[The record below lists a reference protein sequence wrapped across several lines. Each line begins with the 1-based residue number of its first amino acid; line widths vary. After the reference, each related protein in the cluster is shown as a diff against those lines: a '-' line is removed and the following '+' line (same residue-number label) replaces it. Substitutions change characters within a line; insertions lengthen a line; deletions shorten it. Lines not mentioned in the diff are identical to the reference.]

1 MDCLRCGSFSCSGPL
16 NPFPVLRNY
25 GLIVNTRNFFSCI
38 DYLSCG
44 TVALD
49 YMICKFFTQNWR
61 SIPNWKDTLGHW
73 VASGIYTKATQ
84 FIQSSGFDIISRKK
98 SIIVFALY
106 HHSIRRWQKAIVSR
120 SIAPPLSEATLTPGI
135 YNDNNNNNDKD
146 NKNDNNNN
154 DDSDNNSIT
163 LFTIRDYFQDT
174 IDKMNMR
181 NFIKIQNYV

>member
-1 MDCLRCGSFSCSGPL
+1 M
-16 NPFPVLRNY
+16 
-25 GLIVNTRNFFSCI
+25 
-38 DYLSCG
+38 
-44 TVALD
+44 
-49 YMICKFFTQNWR
+49 
-61 SIPNWKDTLGHW
+61 
-73 VASGIYTKATQ
+73 
-84 FIQSSGFDIISRKK
+84 
-98 SIIVFALY
+98 Y

-135 YNDNNNNNDKD
+135 SNDNNNNNNNNNKD

-174 IDKMNMR
+174 NDKMNIR

>member
-1 MDCLRCGSFSCSGPL
+1 
-16 NPFPVLRNY
+16 
-25 GLIVNTRNFFSCI
+25 
-38 DYLSCG
+38 
-44 TVALD
+44 
-49 YMICKFFTQNWR
+49 MICEFFYPKR
-61 SIPNWKDTLGHW
+61 SFPNWKDTLGRS
-73 VASGIYTKATQ
+73 VACVTQ

-135 YNDNNNNNDKD
+135 SNDNNNNNDKD

-174 IDKMNMR
+174 IDKMNIR

>member
-1 MDCLRCGSFSCSGPL
+1 M
-16 NPFPVLRNY
+16 
-25 GLIVNTRNFFSCI
+25 
-38 DYLSCG
+38 
-44 TVALD
+44 
-49 YMICKFFTQNWR
+49 
-61 SIPNWKDTLGHW
+61 
-73 VASGIYTKATQ
+73 
-84 FIQSSGFDIISRKK
+84 
-98 SIIVFALY
+98 Y

-146 NKNDNNNN
+146 N
-154 DDSDNNSIT
+154 NSIT

>member
-1 MDCLRCGSFSCSGPL
+1 M
-16 NPFPVLRNY
+16 
-25 GLIVNTRNFFSCI
+25 
-38 DYLSCG
+38 
-44 TVALD
+44 
-49 YMICKFFTQNWR
+49 
-61 SIPNWKDTLGHW
+61 
-73 VASGIYTKATQ
+73 
-84 FIQSSGFDIISRKK
+84 
-98 SIIVFALY
+98 Y

-135 YNDNNNNNDKD
+135 SNDNNNNNNNDKD

-174 IDKMNMR
+174 IDKMNIR